1 MSDPDRTPSE
11 RKALRSVAV
20 LKLTGRNEGEP
31 RKTLGEAIYAVFAD
45 CCEAGSAGDLEET
58 DPVVLSALDG
68 WLNLDIALDELPTGT
83 RDELCVQ
90 AFTQAL
96 EDIEK
101 LHAQVRARLSVQQIQ
116 GLLDAAALLPSPLAK
131 LPAFRK
137 LISSHRELLRSWTEG
152 YWMSYLSTAFEYWGN
167 SK

>member
-1 MSDPDRTPSE
+1 M
-11 RKALRSVAV
+11 RSVAV

-45 CCEAGSAGDLEET
+45 CCEVGSEGDQEET

-90 AFTQAL
+90 AFTQPGSRG
-96 EDIEK
+96 
-101 LHAQVRARLSVQQIQ
+101 H
-116 GLLDAAALLPSPLAK
+116 
-131 LPAFRK
+131 
-137 LISSHRELLRSWTEG
+137 
-152 YWMSYLSTAFEYWGN
+152 
-167 SK
+167 

>member
-1 MSDPDRTPSE
+1 M
-11 RKALRSVAV
+11 RSVAV

-31 RKTLGEAIYAVFAD
+31 GKTLGEAIYAVFAD
-45 CCEAGSAGDLEET
+45 CCEAGSEGDLEET

-101 LHAQVRARLSVQQIQ
+101 LHA
-116 GLLDAAALLPSPLAK
+116 P
-131 LPAFRK
+131 F
-137 LISSHRELLRSWTEG
+137 
-152 YWMSYLSTAFEYWGN
+152 
-167 SK
+167 

>member
-1 MSDPDRTPSE
+1 M
-11 RKALRSVAV
+11 RSVAV

-31 RKTLGEAIYAVFAD
+31 RKTLGEAIHAVFAD

-116 GLLDAAALLPSPLAK
+116 GLLDAAILTAK
-131 LPAFRK
+131 ELGQGHLDSHGLQVVRAVYKIIESRNEVRSGAFSRQPPD
-137 LISSHRELLRSWTEG
+137 
-152 YWMSYLSTAFEYWGN
+152 
-167 SK
+167 

>member
-11 RKALRSVAV
+11 RKALRSVAI

-68 WLNLDIALDELPTGT
+68 WLNLDINRPPTGGDLT
-83 RDELCVQ
+83 
-90 AFTQAL
+90 F
-96 EDIEK
+96 
-101 LHAQVRARLSVQQIQ
+101 
-116 GLLDAAALLPSPLAK
+116 
-131 LPAFRK
+131 
-137 LISSHRELLRSWTEG
+137 SWKKG
-152 YWMSYLSTAFEYWGN
+152 HI
-167 SK
+167 